1 MATQLHEK
9 PSGGTYYHAP
19 SNCADA
25 LATWQPCKV
34 CLVAVE
40 SLKLLSPCV
49 SPLLQARSC
58 SELLCE
64 LSLHSAAHDLVSS
77 GELGDLLVLWQF

>member
-1 MATQLHEK
+1 MATCQ
-9 PSGGTYYHAP
+9 HAVKITR
-19 SNCADA
+19 
-25 LATWQPCKV
+25 LFVWY
-34 CLVAVE
+34 AVRLGVGRPFYTPIKQKISE
-40 SLKLLSPCV
+40 SWV
-49 SPLLQARSC
+49 NQLLQGRSC